1 MLSVGVKP
9 RASSCSFCIFGMILL
24 CQFQSLYLLEIDT
37 ELFINEPSS
46 LEFVSWLYSR
56 GWKKMK
62 WADKLE

>member
-9 RASSCSFCIFGMILL
+9 RASSRSFSIFGMILL
-24 CQFQSLYLLEIDT
+24 CLYLLEIDT

-62 WADKLE
+62 CADKLG